1 MEIPK
6 ATIRAYQTMMKA
18 LSNENRLEIMHSLHD
33 KPKTW
38 TELLFELQI
47 NPKSL
52 RDHLSFLKKS
62 GLIKKKEPIG
72 FELTGAGRAF
82 IELSLERIIET
93 AKQAAEIA
101 QNEFV

>member
-1 MEIPK
+1 
-6 ATIRAYQTMMKA
+6 MMKA

-33 KPKTW
+33 KSKTW

-52 RDHLSFLKKS
+52 RDHLTYLKKS
-62 GLIKKKEPIG
+62 GLIKKKDPIG
-72 FELTGAGRAF
+72 FEITDAGRAF
-82 IELSLERIIET
+82 IELSLEKIIET

-101 QNEFV
+101 KDEST